1 VGVRPVTHTV
11 CLFVWL
17 IGWLV
22 VCLIITLC
30 STQCYVEK
38 GYLQDTALTGWH
50 THTIQNTRLKTK
62 EICRYPSPYITVSF
76 SDNYLIAHVRS

>member
-1 VGVRPVTHTV
+1 VGVCPVTHTV

-50 THTIQNTRLKTK
+50 TLQYKIQDSKQRRYAATR
-62 EICRYPSPYITVSF
+62 R
-76 SDNYLIAHVRS
+76 LILLYRSVIII